1 MRNTVRK
8 RGFIKSLLPS
18 FGPSDAPLFHRSV
31 RGIDPTLLILV
42 LLLAVAA
49 QFLVIALAV
58 AVTALVVNDTLWRKY
73 CNALEERY
81 TEVQNGVHEQ
91 SDP

>member
-18 FGPSDAPLFHRSV
+18 FGSSDAPLFHRSV

-42 LLLAVAA
+42 LLLAAA
-49 QFLVIALAV
+49 GTVTIFSAGFAYAENRYHNGYYFIADAYPPYCRQSAIFLAYK
-58 AVTALVVNDTLWRKY
+58 TK
-73 CNALEERY
+73 
-81 TEVQNGVHEQ
+81 
-91 SDP
+91 